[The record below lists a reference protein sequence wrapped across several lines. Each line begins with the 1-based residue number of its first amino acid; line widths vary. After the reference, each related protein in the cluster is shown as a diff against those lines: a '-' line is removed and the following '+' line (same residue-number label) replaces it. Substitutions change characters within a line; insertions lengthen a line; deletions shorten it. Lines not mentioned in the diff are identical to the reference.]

1 MLSGHT
7 LIMTMISMFIPVMI
21 AIDIMLGDSHL
32 HSDASHNDLLMFYC
46 IIKMLYVISVIL
58 SGYNT

>member
-1 MLSGHT
+1 MLSVHT

-32 HSDASHNDLLMFYC
+32 HSDASYNDLPMF
-46 IIKMLYVISVIL
+46 
-58 SGYNT
+58 